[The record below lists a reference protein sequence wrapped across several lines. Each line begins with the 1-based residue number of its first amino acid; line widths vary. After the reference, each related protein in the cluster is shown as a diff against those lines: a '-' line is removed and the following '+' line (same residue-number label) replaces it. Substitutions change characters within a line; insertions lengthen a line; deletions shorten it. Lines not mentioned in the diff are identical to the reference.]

1 MFTPV
6 STRAASAYQRVGV
19 ETSVNS
25 ADPHQLVSLLF
36 DALLQSLGSARLAL
50 QRKDIAAKCRDIG
63 RAVRLLEEGLTA
75 SLDES
80 KGGEL
85 ASNLSALYDYCVRRL
100 TQANAENDLAKI
112 EEVIQLIEPLAS
124 GWKQIRNQVSR
135 GA

>member
-6 STRAASAYQRVGV
+6 STRAASAYHRVGV

-36 DALLQSLGSARLAL
+36 DALLQALGSARNAL
-50 QRKDIAAKCRDIG
+50 QRKDIATKCRDIS

-75 SLDES
+75 SLDEAQ
-80 KGGEL
+80 GGEL
-85 ASNLSALYDYCVRRL
+85 AANLSALYDYCVRRL
-100 TQANAENDLAKI
+100 TQANAENDVAKI
-112 EEVIQLIEPLAS
+112 EEVIHLIEPLAS
-124 GWKQIRNQVSR
+124 GWKQIRDQVGR